1 MPGRA
6 DKSNRPIATRI
17 NKQFSEQ
24 QKEIMTECCLKGVED
39 RNKRYT
45 AAICQDEMLQ
55 KLVVGKQAK
64 GKPD

>member
-6 DKSNRPIATRI
+6 DKSNSPTRT
-17 NKQFSEQ
+17 NKHFSEQ
-24 QKEIMTECCLKGVED
+24 QKEIMIECYLKGVED

-55 KLVVGKQAK
+55 KLVVGKKAK